1 MASRSLEEIAEF
13 IKKMKFRK
21 SLIGGVDEKS
31 VWKKID
37 DLNNEY
43 KSVFDAQEVKY
54 QTLLEERD
62 QEIKTL
68 KEKLNKEN
76 GGRNE

>member
-1 MASRSLEEIAEF
+1 MAAKTLEDIAEF

-21 SLIGGVDEKS
+21 SLFGGVDEKS

-54 QTLLEERD
+54 KTLLEERD

>member
-1 MASRSLEEIAEF
+1 MASKSLEEIAEF

-21 SLIGGVDEKS
+21 SLFGGVSENS

-68 KEKLNKEN
+68 KEKLNRVN
-76 GGRNE
+76 GGQ

>member
-1 MASRSLEEIAEF
+1 MASKSLEEIAEF
-13 IKKMKFRK
+13 IKKMRFRK
-21 SLIGGVDEKS
+21 SLFGGVSENS

-68 KEKLNKEN
+68 KEKLNRVN
-76 GGRNE
+76 GGQ

>member
-1 MASRSLEEIAEF
+1 MAAKTLEEIAEF

-21 SLIGGVDEKS
+21 SLFGGVDEKN

-68 KEKLNKEN
+68 KEKLNMEN

>member
-1 MASRSLEEIAEF
+1 MASKSLEEIAEF
-13 IKKMKFRK
+13 IKKMRFQK
-21 SLIGGVDEKS
+21 SLFGGVSENS

-43 KSVFDAQEVKY
+43 KSLFDAQEVKY

-68 KEKLNKEN
+68 KEKLNRVN
-76 GGRNE
+76 GGQ